1 MTPHITFTTPFTPF
15 AESGL
20 WFKNWNGD
28 ASPVVHQ
35 YDRFA
40 SADLAPSTEVLKA
53 MKGLYT

>member
-1 MTPHITFTTPFTPF
+1 MTMTSTTAPLIPL

-20 WFKNWNGD
+20 WFRNWNGD

-40 SADLAPSTEVLKA
+40 NADLAPNTEVLRA